1 MPIKARYAHTNLTA
15 KDWRRL
21 ARFYGAVFGCQPVPP
36 ERDLSGDWLDALTAV
51 SKAHLTGLHLSLPGF
66 GKDGPTLEIF
76 SYDEMKSGPAPIVNE
91 PGFGHIAFQVDDV
104 SAAVDA
110 VKAAGGGM
118 VGEVATTKVEGVGI
132 LTVAYARDPE
142 GNIVEL
148 QNWA

>member
-15 KDWRRL
+15 RDWRVL
-21 ARFYGAVFGCQPVPP
+21 VRFYRDVFGCTPRPP
-36 ERDLSGDWLDALTAV
+36 ERDLAGPWLDELTALPG
-51 SKAHLTGLHLSLPGF
+51 AHLKGTHLGLPGF
-66 GKDGPTLEIF
+66 GDGGPTLEIF
-76 SYDEMKSGPAPIVNE
+76 SYDKMTARALPVVNE

-104 SAAVDA
+104 AAAADA

-118 VGEVATTKVEGVGI
+118 VGRVVTTEVEGVGR

-148 QNWA
+148 QNWG